1 MENKENYFFESFY
14 QALIHFFC
22 LVHLPWN
29 RWLGIISTNNS
40 GIWAWNR
47 WLGIISTIWV
57 FCHPCWYLCA
67 FLVYSKDNTFQWQ
80 LLCMYSARHFCFD
93 LNSVWSKIG
102 VNSNFLCL
110 QWQFCYVKIVAHY
123 LCIWSWIITIFDQ
136 KRTQKSMHFYTH
148 RRVPPLDCM
157 WKKLST

>member
-1 MENKENYFFESFY
+1 MENKENYFFESIY

-110 QWQFCYVKIVAHY
+110 QMAILLCEDLFDEFLIGSREIYNVCPKKTPLFCFIQRVLSNQKW
-123 LCIWSWIITIFDQ
+123 WS
-136 KRTQKSMHFYTH
+136 
-148 RRVPPLDCM
+148 L
-157 WKKLST
+157 